1 MIHLKEQSVKFE
13 KGTSRKGENDM
24 PRGIGTGVQ
33 SFSKLI
39 EEKCFLVDKTKFIK
53 DWWTTKDEVTLITR
67 PRRFGKTLNM
77 SMLECFFSPE
87 YAGRADLFEGLDVW
101 DDEKMRE
108 LQGKWPLIF
117 ITMASVKGTC
127 YEDFLEQMNA
137 EMQSVYSRYE
147 EFINN
152 SDRISEEKKEKFN
165 LFNRTM
171 LKAMVAEQEN
181 QKVNKTV
188 VTQSIAYLSELL
200 SIHYGKKVIIL
211 LDEYDTPMVESYV
224 KKYWDEVVSF
234 MRTFFNTTFKSNPY
248 MYRSVLTGITRVSKE
263 SLFSDFNN
271 IEMCTISAVKY
282 QEYFGFTEE
291 EVFAAMDEYGLTNK
305 DEVKY
310 WYDGFTIGDLKDI
323 YNPWSVINF
332 LGKKKFAPYWA
343 NTSSNKLVSDLLRKG
358 DAELKSDFEYLL
370 CGGTVTKQIN
380 EELVYSQLEQTRDSV
395 WSLLTMSGYLKI
407 NSINGKKY
415 ELELVNHETKEMFE
429 GLIGG
434 WFAEGD
440 RYSNF
445 LKALL
450 QNDLDYMNK
459 FMNDLT
465 VSMFSSFDTGKK
477 PSEEAEPERFYHG
490 FVLGLLVDLRD
501 RYAVTSNR
509 ESGFG
514 RYDVLLEPLDKE
526 KDDAM
531 IFEFKVMNKR
541 KGEKNLE
548 DTVAAALKQIEDRKY
563 EQILLDKGIKKDR
576 IRKYG
581 FAFDGSRVLIGE

>member
-1 MIHLKEQSVKFE
+1 MARE
-13 KGTSRKGENDM
+13 
-24 PRGIGTGVQ
+24 IGTGVQ

-39 EEKCFLVDKTKFIK
+39 EENCFFIDKTKFIK
-53 DWWTTKDEVTLITR
+53 DWWTAKDEVTLITR

-87 YAGRADLFEGLDVW
+87 YAGRADLFEGLEVW
-101 DDEKMRE
+101 NDEKMRE
-108 LQGKWPLIF
+108 LQGSWPVIF
-117 ITMASVKGTC
+117 FTMAAIKG
-127 YEDFLEQMNA
+127 EDHNDFLEQMNA

-147 EFINN
+147 VFVNN
-152 SDRISEEKKEKFN
+152 SDKISEGQKEKFN

-171 LKAMVAEQEN
+171 LKTLVAEEGDPDK
-181 QKVNKTV
+181 KVNTTLLTK
-188 VTQSIAYLSELL
+188 SIAYLSELL

-211 LDEYDTPMVESYV
+211 LDEYDTPMVESYAN
-224 KKYWDEVVSF
+224 KYWDDVVSF

-271 IEMCTISAVKY
+271 LKICSLSSEKY
-282 QEYFGFTEE
+282 EEHFGFTEE
-291 EVFAAMDEYGLTNK
+291 EVFAALDEYGYTDREK
-305 DEVKY
+305 IKY
-310 WYDGFTIGDLKDI
+310 WYDGFTIGTQKDI
-323 YNPWSVINF
+323 YNPWSIINF
-332 LGKKKFAPYWA
+332 LDEGVYSPYWA
-343 NTSSNKLVSDLLRKG
+343 NTSSNKLVSDLLREG
-358 DAELKSDFEYLL
+358 DAEMKSDFEHLL
-370 CGGTVTKQIN
+370 CGGTVIKQIN
-380 EELVYSQLEQTRDSV
+380 EELVYSDLDEDENAV
-395 WSLLTMSGYLKI
+395 WSLLAMSGYLKI
-407 NSINGKKY
+407 ETRDDDEY
-415 ELELVNHETKEMFE
+415 ELKIVNFETVKMFRN
-429 GLIGG
+429 LISK
-434 WFAEGD
+434 WFKKGNS
-440 RYSNF
+440 YSNF

-490 FVLGLLVDLRD
+490 FVLGLLVDLRE
-501 RYAVTSNR
+501 RYVVTSNR

-531 IFEFKVMNKR
+531 IFEFKVLNKR
-541 KGEKNLE
+541 KGENDLE
-548 DTVAAALKQIEDRKY
+548 DTVAAALKQIEEKKY
-563 EQILLDKGIKKDR
+563 EQILLDKGIKKER

-581 FAFDGSRVLIGE
+581 FAFEGSLVLIGE

>member
-1 MIHLKEQSVKFE
+1 MKENNG
-13 KGTSRKGENDM
+13 KGADNM
-24 PRGIGTGVQ
+24 PRKIGTGVQ
-33 SFSKLI
+33 SFSKLR
-39 EEKCFLVDKTKFIK
+39 ERGSFFVDKTEFIS
-53 DWWTTKDEVTLITR
+53 DWWNADDEVTLITR

-87 YAGRADLFEGLDVW
+87 YAGRADLFEGLNVW
-101 DDEKMRE
+101 NDPEMRE
-108 LQGKWPLIF
+108 LQGSQPVIF
-117 ITMASVKGTC
+117 ITMAKIKGTT
-127 YEDFLEQMNA
+127 YEDFLRQMNTT
-137 EMQSVYSRYE
+137 MMSVYSRYE
-147 EFINN
+147 DFVSKSEK
-152 SDRISEEKKEKFN
+152 ISADKKEIFR
-165 LFNRTM
+165 LMYMEMVDTM
-171 LKAMVAEQEN
+171 LKKSEK
-181 QKVNKTV
+181 KVNTDLLI
-188 VTQSIAYLSELL
+188 QSIAFLSELF
-200 SIHYGKKVIIL
+200 SIHYRKNVIIL

-271 IEMCTISAVKY
+271 IEICTLSAVKY

-323 YNPWSVINF
+323 YNPWSVTNF
-332 LGKKKFAPYWA
+332 LGKKILSPYWA
-343 NTSSNKLVSDLLRKG
+343 NTSSNKLVSDLLREG
-358 DAELKSDFEYLL
+358 DAELKSDFENLL

-380 EELVYSQLEQTRDSV
+380 EELVYSDLDEDENAV
-395 WSLLTMSGYLKI
+395 WSLLAASGYLKI
-407 NSINGKKY
+407 ESIDDEEY
-415 ELELVNHETKEMFE
+415 ELKIVNYETVKMFRN
-429 GLIGG
+429 LISK
-434 WFAEGD
+434 WFKKGSS
-440 RYSNF
+440 YSNF

-490 FVLGLLVDLRD
+490 FVLGLLVDLRE

-531 IFEFKVMNKR
+531 IFEFKVINKR
-541 KGEKNLE
+541 KGENGLE
-548 DTVAAALKQIEDRKY
+548 DTVAAALKQIEDKKY
-563 EQILLDKGIKKDR
+563 EQILLDKGIKKER

-581 FAFDGSRVLIGE
+581 FAFEGSRVLIGE

>member
-1 MIHLKEQSVKFE
+1 
-13 KGTSRKGENDM
+13 M

-33 SFSKLI
+33 NFSKLI
-39 EEKCFLVDKTKFIK
+39 EGNCFFVDKTKFIK
-53 DWWTTKDEVTLITR
+53 DWWTAKDEVTLITR

-87 YAGRADLFEGLDVW
+87 YAGRADLFEGLNVW
-101 DDEKMRE
+101 NDAKMRE
-108 LQGKWPLIF
+108 LQGNWPLIF
-117 ITMASVKGTC
+117 VTFAKIKGTD
-127 YEDFLEQMNA
+127 YEDFPNQMNSSMLSLYSHYA
-137 EMQSVYSRYE
+137 ELVNESE
-147 EFINN
+147 
-152 SDRISEEKKEKFN
+152 RIPSIKKEQFDLMHRKMIN
-165 LFNRTM
+165 ILVKKDN
-171 LKAMVAEQEN
+171 E
-181 QKVNKTV
+181 KVDKEIL
-188 VTQSIAYLSELL
+188 TQSIAFLSELI
-200 SIHYGKKVIIL
+200 SAHYGKKVIIL

-224 KKYWDEVVSF
+224 QKYWDEAAAF

-271 IEMCTISAVKY
+271 IEICTLSAVKY

-291 EVFAAMDEYGLTNK
+291 EVFNALDEYGYTNK
-305 DEVKY
+305 EQVKY
-310 WYDGFTIGDLKDI
+310 WYDGFTIGELKDI
-323 YNPWSVINF
+323 YNPWSVTNF

-343 NTSSNKLVSDLLRKG
+343 NTSSNKLVSDLLREG

-380 EELVYSQLEQTRDSV
+380 EELVYSQLNKTRDSV

-415 ELELVNHETKEMFE
+415 ELEIVNHETLEMFE
-429 GLIGG
+429 ELISN
-434 WFAEGD
+434 WFAEGEK
-440 RYSNF
+440 YSDF
-445 LKALL
+445 IKALL

-490 FVLGLLVDLRD
+490 FVLGLLVDLRE
-501 RYAVTSNR
+501 RYSVTSNR

-531 IFEFKVMNKR
+531 IFEFKVINKR
-541 KGEKNLE
+541 KGENDLE
-548 DTVAAALKQIEDRKY
+548 DTVAAALKQIEDKKY
-563 EQILLDKGIKKDR
+563 EQILLDKGVKKDR

-581 FAFDGSRVLIGE
+581 FAFEGSRVLIGE

>member
-1 MIHLKEQSVKFE
+1 
-13 KGTSRKGENDM
+13 M

-33 SFSKLI
+33 NFSQLRERNSF
-39 EEKCFLVDKTKFIK
+39 FVDKTDFIK
-53 DWWTTKDEVTLITR
+53 DWWNADDAVTLITR

-87 YAGRADLFEGLDVW
+87 YAGRNDLFEGLSVW
-101 DDEKMRE
+101 DDAEMRE
-108 LQGKWPLIF
+108 LQGSQPTIF
-117 ITMASVKGTC
+117 ITFAAIKGTS
-127 YEDFLEQMNA
+127 YDDFLNQMNSVI
-137 EMQSVYSRYE
+137 QSVYSHYE

-152 SDRISEEKKEKFN
+152 SDKISSEKKEKFN
-165 LFNRTM
+165 LFNQTM
-171 LKAMVAEQEN
+171 IKTMVKEADDSDK
-181 QKVNKTV
+181 KVNTTV
-188 VTQSIAYLSELL
+188 LIQSIAFLSELL
-200 SIHYGKKVIIL
+200 FIHYGKKVIIL

-224 KKYWDEVVSF
+224 KKYWDEVVAF

-271 IEMCTISAVKY
+271 LKICSLSSKKY

-291 EVFAAMDEYGLTNK
+291 EVFDALDEYGYTDREK
-305 DEVKY
+305 IKY
-310 WYDGFTIGDLKDI
+310 WYDGFTIGTLTDI
-323 YNPWSVINF
+323 YNPWSIINF
-332 LGKKKFAPYWA
+332 LDEGKYSPYWA
-343 NTSSNKLVSDLLRKG
+343 NTSSNSLVSDLLREG

-380 EELVYSQLEQTRDSV
+380 EELVYSQLGKTRDSV
-395 WSLLTMSGYLKI
+395 WSLLAMSGYLKI

-415 ELELVNHETKEMFE
+415 ELEIVNHETMEMFE
-429 GLIGG
+429 GLVGG

-465 VSMFSSFDTGKK
+465 VSMFSSFDTGKE
-477 PSEEAEPERFYHG
+477 PSDEAEPERFYHG
-490 FVLGLLVDLRD
+490 FVLGLLVDLRE

-531 IFEFKVMNKR
+531 IFEFKVINKR
-541 KGEKNLE
+541 KGENSLE

-563 EQILLDKGIKKDR
+563 EQILLDKGVKKDR

-581 FAFDGSRVLIGE
+581 FAFEGNRVLIGE

>member
-1 MIHLKEQSVKFE
+1 
-13 KGTSRKGENDM
+13 M
-24 PRGIGTGVQ
+24 PRELGTGVQ
-33 SFSKLI
+33 SFSQLI
-39 EEKCFLVDKTKFIK
+39 EDKCFFIDKTNFIK
-53 DWWTTKDEVTLITR
+53 DWWKSKEAVTLITR

-101 DDEKMRE
+101 NNAEMRE
-108 LQGKWPLIF
+108 LQGNWPVIF
-117 ITMASVKGTC
+117 VTMAAIKGVDHK
-127 YEDFLEQMNA
+127 DFLEQMNA

-152 SDRISEEKKEKFN
+152 SDKISDAKKEKFN

-171 LKAMVAEQEN
+171 IKTMVAEQDDPEK
-181 QKVNKTV
+181 KVNTTLLTK
-188 VTQSIAYLSELL
+188 SIAFLSELL

-234 MRTFFNTTFKSNPY
+234 MRKFFNTTFKSNPY
-248 MYRSVLTGITRVSKE
+248 MYRSILTGITRVSKE

-271 IEMCTISAVKY
+271 LKIYSLSSQKY

-291 EVFAAMDEYGLTNK
+291 EVFNALDEYGYTDK
-305 DEVKY
+305 EKVKY
-310 WYDGFTIGDLKDI
+310 WYDGFTIGTQKDI
-323 YNPWSVINF
+323 YNPWSIINF
-332 LGKKKFAPYWA
+332 LDEGKYEPYWA
-343 NTSSNKLVSDLLRKG
+343 NTSSNKLVSDLLREG

-370 CGGTVTKQIN
+370 TGGTVTKQIN
-380 EELVYSQLEQTRDSV
+380 EELVYSQLDKTRDSV

-407 NSINGKKY
+407 NSIKGKNY

-429 GLIGG
+429 GMISN
-434 WFAEGD
+434 WFAKGD

-445 LKALL
+445 IKALL

-490 FVLGLLVDLRD
+490 FVLGLLVDLRE
-501 RYAVTSNR
+501 RYSVTSNR

-531 IFEFKVMNKR
+531 IFEFKVINKR
-541 KGEKNLE
+541 KGENDLE
-548 DTVAAALKQIEDRKY
+548 DTVAAALMQIEDKKY
-563 EQILLDKGIKKDR
+563 EQILLDKGIKKEK

-581 FAFDGSRVLIGE
+581 FAFEGSRVLIGE

>member
-1 MIHLKEQSVKFE
+1 
-13 KGTSRKGENDM
+13 M
-24 PRGIGTGVQ
+24 PRKIGTGVQ
-33 SFSKLI
+33 SFSQLR
-39 EEKCFLVDKTKFIK
+39 EDKCFFIDKTNFIK
-53 DWWTTKDEVTLITR
+53 DWWNAGDEVTLITR

-87 YAGRADLFEGLDVW
+87 YAGRSDLFEGLNVW
-101 DDEKMRE
+101 NDAEMRK
-108 LQGKWPLIF
+108 LQGNWPVIF
-117 ITMASVKGTC
+117 ITMAAIKGTDHN
-127 YEDFLEQMNA
+127 DFLEQMNA
-137 EMQSVYSRYE
+137 EMQSVYSHYE
-147 EFINN
+147 VFINN
-152 SDRISEEKKEKFN
+152 SNKISETQKEKYN

-171 LKAMVAEQEN
+171 LKTMVAEEDDPEK
-181 QKVNKTV
+181 KVNKTV
-188 VTQSIAYLSELL
+188 LTKSIAYLSELL
-200 SIHYGKKVIIL
+200 SIHYGKNVIIL
-211 LDEYDTPMVESYV
+211 LDEYDTTMVESYV
-224 KKYWDEVVSF
+224 KKYWDESVSF
-234 MRTFFNTTFKSNPY
+234 MRNFFNTTFKSNKY
-248 MYRSVLTGITRVSKE
+248 MYRSILTGITRVSKE

-271 IEMCTISAVKY
+271 IEICTLSAVKY

-343 NTSSNKLVSDLLRKG
+343 NTSSNKLVSDLLREG

-380 EELVYSQLEQTRDSV
+380 EELVYSQLEKTRDSV

-429 GLIGG
+429 GLISN

-541 KGEKNLE
+541 KGENTLE
-548 DTVAAALKQIEDRKY
+548 DTVAAALKQIEEKKY
-563 EQILLDKGIKKDR
+563 EQILLDKGIKKDQ

-581 FAFDGSRVLIGE
+581 FAFEGSRVLIGE

>member
-1 MIHLKEQSVKFE
+1 
-13 KGTSRKGENDM
+13 M
-24 PRGIGTGVQ
+24 PRKIGTGVQ
-33 SFSKLI
+33 SFSKLR
-39 EEKCFLVDKTKFIK
+39 ERGSFFVDKTEFIS
-53 DWWTTKDEVTLITR
+53 DWWNADDEVTLITR

-77 SMLECFFSPE
+77 NMLECFFSPE
-87 YAGRADLFEGLDVW
+87 YAGRADLFEGLNVW
-101 DDEKMRE
+101 NDPEMRE
-108 LQGKWPLIF
+108 LQGSQPVIF
-117 ITMASVKGTC
+117 ITMAKIKGTT
-127 YEDFLEQMNA
+127 YEDFLRQMNTT
-137 EMQSVYSRYE
+137 MMSVYSRYE
-147 EFINN
+147 DFVSKSEK
-152 SDRISEEKKEKFN
+152 ISADKKEIFR
-165 LFNRTM
+165 LMYMEMVETM
-171 LKAMVAEQEN
+171 LKKSEK
-181 QKVNKTV
+181 KVNTDLLI
-188 VTQSIAYLSELL
+188 QSIAFLSELL
-200 SIHYGKKVIIL
+200 SIHYGKNVIIL

-224 KKYWDEVVSF
+224 KKYWDEVVAF
-234 MRTFFNTTFKSNPY
+234 MRSFFNTTFKSNPY

-271 IEMCTISAVKY
+271 IEICTLSAVKY

-291 EVFAAMDEYGLTNK
+291 EVFNALDEYGYTNK
-305 DEVKY
+305 EQVKY
-310 WYDGFTIGDLKDI
+310 WYDGFTIGELKDI
-323 YNPWSVINF
+323 YNPWSVTNF

-343 NTSSNKLVSDLLRKG
+343 NTSSNKLVSDLLREG

-380 EELVYSQLEQTRDSV
+380 EELVYSQLNKTRDSV

-415 ELELVNHETKEMFE
+415 ELEIVNHETLEMFE
-429 GLIGG
+429 ELISN
-434 WFAEGD
+434 WFAEGEK
-440 RYSNF
+440 YSDF
-445 LKALL
+445 IKALL

-477 PSEEAEPERFYHG
+477 PSEEVEPERFYHG
-490 FVLGLLVDLRD
+490 FVLGLLVDLRE

-531 IFEFKVMNKR
+531 IFEFKVINKR
-541 KGEKNLE
+541 KGENDLE
-548 DTVAAALKQIEDRKY
+548 DTVAAALKQIEDKKY
-563 EQILLDKGIKKDR
+563 EQILLDKGVKKDR

-581 FAFDGSRVLIGE
+581 FAFEGSRVLIGE

>member
-1 MIHLKEQSVKFE
+1 MKENNG
-13 KGTSRKGENDM
+13 KGADNMARE
-24 PRGIGTGVQ
+24 IGTGVQ

-39 EEKCFLVDKTKFIK
+39 EENCFFIDKTKFIK
-53 DWWTTKDEVTLITR
+53 DWWTAKDEVTLITR

-87 YAGRADLFEGLDVW
+87 YAGRADLFEGLEVW
-101 DDEKMRE
+101 NDEKMRE
-108 LQGKWPLIF
+108 LQGSWPVIF
-117 ITMASVKGTC
+117 FTMAAIKG
-127 YEDFLEQMNA
+127 EDHNDFLEQMNA

-147 EFINN
+147 VFVNN
-152 SDRISEEKKEKFN
+152 SDKISEGQKEKFN

-171 LKAMVAEQEN
+171 LKTLVAEEGDPDK
-181 QKVNKTV
+181 KVNTTLLTK
-188 VTQSIAYLSELL
+188 SIAYLSELL

-211 LDEYDTPMVESYV
+211 LDEYDTPMVESYAN
-224 KKYWDEVVSF
+224 KYWDDVVSF

-271 IEMCTISAVKY
+271 LKICSLSSEKY
-282 QEYFGFTEE
+282 EEHFGFTEE
-291 EVFAAMDEYGLTNK
+291 EVFAALDEYGYTDREK
-305 DEVKY
+305 IKY
-310 WYDGFTIGDLKDI
+310 WYDGFTIGTQKDI
-323 YNPWSVINF
+323 YNPWSIINF
-332 LGKKKFAPYWA
+332 LDEGVYSPYWA
-343 NTSSNKLVSDLLRKG
+343 NTSSNKLVSDLLREG
-358 DAELKSDFEYLL
+358 DAEMKSDFEHLL
-370 CGGTVTKQIN
+370 CGGTVIKQIN
-380 EELVYSQLEQTRDSV
+380 EELVYSDLDEDENAV
-395 WSLLTMSGYLKI
+395 WSLLAMSGYLKI
-407 NSINGKKY
+407 ETRDDDEY
-415 ELELVNHETKEMFE
+415 ELKIVNFETVKMFRN
-429 GLIGG
+429 LISK
-434 WFAEGD
+434 WFKKGNS
-440 RYSNF
+440 YSNF

-490 FVLGLLVDLRD
+490 FVLGLLVDLRE
-501 RYAVTSNR
+501 RYVVTSNR

-531 IFEFKVMNKR
+531 IFEFKVLNKR
-541 KGEKNLE
+541 KGENDLE
-548 DTVAAALKQIEDRKY
+548 DTVAAALKQIEEKKY
-563 EQILLDKGIKKDR
+563 EQILLDKGIKKER

-581 FAFDGSRVLIGE
+581 FAFEGSLVLIGE

>member
-1 MIHLKEQSVKFE
+1 MKENNG
-13 KGTSRKGENDM
+13 KGADNM
-24 PRGIGTGVQ
+24 PRKIGTGVQ
-33 SFSKLI
+33 SFSKLR
-39 EEKCFLVDKTKFIK
+39 ERGSFFVDKTEFIS
-53 DWWTTKDEVTLITR
+53 DWWNADDEVTLITR

-77 SMLECFFSPE
+77 NMLECFFSSE
-87 YAGRADLFEGLDVW
+87 YAGRADLFEGLNVW
-101 DDEKMRE
+101 NDPEMRE
-108 LQGKWPLIF
+108 LQGSQPVIF
-117 ITMASVKGTC
+117 ITMAKIKGTT
-127 YEDFLEQMNA
+127 YEDFLRQMNTT
-137 EMQSVYSRYE
+137 MMSVYSRYE
-147 EFINN
+147 DFVSKSEK
-152 SDRISEEKKEKFN
+152 ISADKKEIFR
-165 LFNRTM
+165 LMYMEMVETM
-171 LKAMVAEQEN
+171 LKKSEK
-181 QKVNKTV
+181 KVNTDLLI
-188 VTQSIAYLSELL
+188 QSIAFLSELF
-200 SIHYGKKVIIL
+200 SIHYGKNVIIL

-271 IEMCTISAVKY
+271 IEICTLSAVKY

-323 YNPWSVINF
+323 YNPWSVTNF
-332 LGKKKFAPYWA
+332 LGKKILSPYWA
-343 NTSSNKLVSDLLRKG
+343 NTSSNKLVSDLLREG
-358 DAELKSDFEYLL
+358 DAEMKSDFEHLL
-370 CGGTVTKQIN
+370 CGGTVIKQIN
-380 EELVYSQLEQTRDSV
+380 EELVYSDLSTDDNSV

-407 NSINGKKY
+407 ESRDDEEY
-415 ELELVNHETKEMFE
+415 ELKIVNYETVKMFR
-429 GLIGG
+429 GLISK
-434 WFAEGD
+434 WFRKGNS
-440 RYSNF
+440 YSNF
-445 LKALL
+445 IKALL

-490 FVLGLLVDLRD
+490 FVLGLLVDLRE

-531 IFEFKVMNKR
+531 IFEFKVLNKR
-541 KGEKNLE
+541 KGENDLE
-548 DTVAAALKQIEDRKY
+548 DTVAAALKQIEDKKY
-563 EQILLDKGIKKDR
+563 EQILLDKGIKKER
-576 IRKYG
+576 TRKYG
-581 FAFDGSRVLIGE
+581 FAFEGSRVLIGE

>member
-1 MIHLKEQSVKFE
+1 
-13 KGTSRKGENDM
+13 M

-39 EEKCFLVDKTKFIK
+39 EENCFFIDKTQFIK
-53 DWWTTKDEVTLITR
+53 DWWTAKDEVTLITR

-77 SMLECFFSPE
+77 SMLECFFSPK
-87 YAGRADLFEGLDVW
+87 YAGRADLFEGLEVW
-101 DDEKMRE
+101 NDEKMRE
-108 LQGKWPLIF
+108 LQGSWPVIF
-117 ITMASVKGTC
+117 FTMAAIKG
-127 YEDFLEQMNA
+127 EDHKDFLEQMNA

-147 EFINN
+147 EFINY
-152 SDRISEEKKEKFN
+152 SDKISDAKKEKFN
-165 LFNRTM
+165 LFNRMMIKT
-171 LKAMVAEQEN
+171 MVAEPDTPDK
-181 QKVNKTV
+181 KVNTTILK
-188 VTQSIAYLSELL
+188 QSIAFLSELL

-224 KKYWDEVVSF
+224 KKYWDEVVAF
-234 MRTFFNTTFKSNPY
+234 MRGFFNTTFKSNPY
-248 MYRSVLTGITRVSKE
+248 MYRGVLTGITRVSKE

-271 IEMCTISAVKY
+271 IEICTLSAVKY
-282 QEYFGFTEE
+282 QEYFGFNEE
-291 EVFAAMDEYGLTNK
+291 EVFEAMDEYGLTNK

-310 WYDGFTIGDLKDI
+310 WYDGFTIGDLRDI
-323 YNPWSVINF
+323 YNPWSVTNF
-332 LGKKKFAPYWA
+332 LGKKKLAPYWA
-343 NTSSNKLVSDLLRKG
+343 NTSSNKLVSDLLREG

-380 EELVYSQLEQTRDSV
+380 EELVYSQLDKTRDSV

-407 NSINGKKY
+407 NSINGKNY
-415 ELELVNHETKEMFE
+415 ELEIVNHETLEMFE
-429 GLIGG
+429 GLVSN

-445 LKALL
+445 IKALL
-450 QNDLDYMNK
+450 LNDLKYMNQ

-477 PSEEAEPERFYHG
+477 PSEKTEPERFYHG
-490 FVLGLLVDLRD
+490 FVLGLLVDLRN

-531 IFEFKVMNKR
+531 IFEFKVIDKDEENK
-541 KGEKNLE
+541 LE
-548 DTVAAALKQIEDRKY
+548 DTVAAALKQIEEKKY
-563 EQILLDKGIKKDR
+563 EQVLLDKGIKKEK

-581 FAFDGSRVLIGE
+581 FAFEGSRVLIGE

>member
-1 MIHLKEQSVKFE
+1 
-13 KGTSRKGENDM
+13 M
-24 PRGIGTGVQ
+24 PRELGTGVQ
-33 SFSKLI
+33 SFSQLI
-39 EEKCFLVDKTKFIK
+39 EDKCFFIDKTNFIK
-53 DWWTTKDEVTLITR
+53 DWWKSKEAVSLITR

-101 DDEKMRE
+101 NDAEMRE
-108 LQGKWPLIF
+108 LQGNWPLIF
-117 ITMASVKGTC
+117 ITFAKIKGTT
-127 YEDFLEQMNA
+127 YDDFLNQMNSSILSLYSHYA
-137 EMQSVYSRYE
+137 ELVNDSE
-147 EFINN
+147 
-152 SDRISEEKKEKFN
+152 RIPSIKKEQFDLMHRKMIN
-165 LFNRTM
+165 ILVKKDNE
-171 LKAMVAEQEN
+171 KADKEIL
-181 QKVNKTV
+181 
-188 VTQSIAYLSELL
+188 TQSIAFLSELL
-200 SIHYGKKVIIL
+200 STHYGKKVIIL

-224 KKYWDEVVSF
+224 KKYWDEVASF
-234 MRTFFNTTFKSNPY
+234 MRAFFNTTFKSNPY

-271 IEMCTISAVKY
+271 IEICTLSAVKY
-282 QEYFGFTEE
+282 EEYFGFTEE
-291 EVFAAMDEYGLTNK
+291 EVFAAMDEYGLANK
-305 DEVKY
+305 DEVKF

-343 NTSSNKLVSDLLRKG
+343 NTSSNGLVSDLLRKG

-370 CGGTVTKQIN
+370 CGGTVTKLVN
-380 EELVYSQLEQTRDSV
+380 EELVYSQLEHTRDSV

-415 ELELVNHETKEMFE
+415 ELAIVNYETKEMFE
-429 GLIGG
+429 GLISN

-531 IFEFKVMNKR
+531 IFEFKVINKR
-541 KGEKNLE
+541 KGENSLE
-548 DTVAAALKQIEDRKY
+548 DTVASALKQIEEKKY

-581 FAFDGSRVLIGE
+581 FAFEGSQVLIGE

>member
-1 MIHLKEQSVKFE
+1 
-13 KGTSRKGENDM
+13 M
-24 PRGIGTGVQ
+24 PRKIGTGVQ
-33 SFSKLI
+33 SFSKLR
-39 EEKCFLVDKTKFIK
+39 ERGSFFVDKTEFIS
-53 DWWTTKDEVTLITR
+53 DWWNAADEVTLITR

-87 YAGRADLFEGLDVW
+87 YAGRSDLFEGLSVW
-101 DDEKMRE
+101 DDPKMRE
-108 LQGKWPLIF
+108 LQGTQPVIF
-117 ITMASVKGTC
+117 LTFAKIKGTS
-127 YEDFLEQMNA
+127 YEDFLKQMNA
-137 EMQSVYSRYE
+137 DIQSVYSRYE

-152 SDRISEEKKEKFN
+152 SDKILFSKKEKFN
-165 LFNRTM
+165 LFNRMMIKT
-171 LKAMVAEQEN
+171 MVAEPGDPDD
-181 QKVNKTV
+181 KVNTTLL
-188 VTQSIAYLSELL
+188 TQSIAFLSELL
-200 SIHYGKKVIIL
+200 SIHYGKNVIIL
-211 LDEYDTPMVESYV
+211 LDEYDTPMAESYV
-224 KKYWDEVVSF
+224 KKYWDEVVAF

-271 IEMCTISAVKY
+271 IEICTLSAVKY

-291 EVFAAMDEYGLTNK
+291 EVFNALDEYGYTNK
-305 DEVKY
+305 EQVKY
-310 WYDGFTIGDLKDI
+310 WYDGFTIGELKDI
-323 YNPWSVINF
+323 YNPWSVTNF

-343 NTSSNKLVSDLLRKG
+343 NTSSNKLVSDLLREG

-380 EELVYSQLEQTRDSV
+380 EELVYSQLDKTRDSV

-407 NSINGKKY
+407 NSINGKNY
-415 ELELVNHETKEMFE
+415 ELEIVNHETLEMFE
-429 GLIGG
+429 GLISN

-445 LKALL
+445 IKALL
-450 QNDLDYMNK
+450 MNDLKYMNQ
-459 FMNDLT
+459 FMNALT

-477 PSEEAEPERFYHG
+477 PSEKTEPERFYHG
-490 FVLGLLVDLRD
+490 FVLGLLVDLRN

-531 IFEFKVMNKR
+531 IFEFKVIDKDEENK
-541 KGEKNLE
+541 LE
-548 DTVAAALKQIEDRKY
+548 DTVAAALKQIEEKKY
-563 EQILLDKGIKKDR
+563 EQILLDKGIKKEK

-581 FAFDGSRVLIGE
+581 FAFEGSRVLIGE

>member
-1 MIHLKEQSVKFE
+1 
-13 KGTSRKGENDM
+13 M
-24 PRGIGTGVQ
+24 PRKIGTGVQ
-33 SFSKLI
+33 SYSQLR
-39 EEKCFLVDKTKFIK
+39 EDKCFFIDKTNFIK
-53 DWWTTKDEVTLITR
+53 DWWSAGDEVTLITR

-87 YAGRADLFEGLDVW
+87 YAGRSDLFEGLSVCNDA
-101 DDEKMRE
+101 EMRK
-108 LQGKWPLIF
+108 LQGNWPLIF
-117 ITMASVKGTC
+117 ITFAKIKGTT
-127 YEDFLEQMNA
+127 YADFLDQMND
-137 EMQSVYSRYE
+137 SLFSIYSKYE
-147 EFINN
+147 KLIDN
-152 SDRISEEKKEKFN
+152 SDRLSKRKKDRFFRFYDIMDQKPDN
-165 LFNRTM
+165 
-171 LKAMVAEQEN
+171 
-181 QKVNKTV
+181 KVNISV
-188 VTQSIAYLSELL
+188 LTQSIAFLSELL
-200 SIHYGKKVIIL
+200 SIHYEKKVIIL

-224 KKYWDEVVSF
+224 KNYWDEVVSF
-234 MRTFFNTTFKSNPY
+234 MRTFFNTTFKSNTY

-271 IEMCTISAVKY
+271 IEICTLSAVKY

-305 DEVKY
+305 DEAKY

-323 YNPWSVINF
+323 YNPWSVTNF

-380 EELVYSQLEQTRDSV
+380 EELVYSDLDEDENAV
-395 WSLLTMSGYLKI
+395 WSLLTTSGYLKI
-407 NSINGKKY
+407 ESRDEENEEY
-415 ELELVNHETKEMFE
+415 ELKIVNFETVKMFRN
-429 GLIGG
+429 LISK
-434 WFAEGD
+434 WFKKGNS
-440 RYSNF
+440 YSNF
-445 LKALL
+445 IKALL

-501 RYAVTSNR
+501 RYSVTSNR

-541 KGEKNLE
+541 KGENSLE

-563 EQILLDKGIKKDR
+563 EQILLDKGIKKEK

-581 FAFDGSRVLIGE
+581 FAFEGSSVLIGE

>member
-1 MIHLKEQSVKFE
+1 
-13 KGTSRKGENDM
+13 M

-33 SFSKLI
+33 NFSQLRERNSF
-39 EEKCFLVDKTKFIK
+39 FVDKTDFIK
-53 DWWTTKDEVTLITR
+53 DWWNADDAVTLITR

-87 YAGRADLFEGLDVW
+87 YAGRNDLFEGLSVW
-101 DDEKMRE
+101 DDAEMRE
-108 LQGKWPLIF
+108 LQGSQPTIF
-117 ITMASVKGTC
+117 ITFAAIKGTS
-127 YEDFLEQMNA
+127 YDDFLNQMNSVI
-137 EMQSVYSRYE
+137 QSVYSHYE

-152 SDRISEEKKEKFN
+152 SDKISSEKKEKFN
-165 LFNRTM
+165 LFNQTM
-171 LKAMVAEQEN
+171 IKTMVKEADDSDK
-181 QKVNKTV
+181 KVNTTV
-188 VTQSIAYLSELL
+188 LIQSIAFLSELL
-200 SIHYGKKVIIL
+200 FIHYGKKVIIL

-224 KKYWDEVVSF
+224 KKYWDEVVAF
-234 MRTFFNTTFKSNPY
+234 MRTFFNTTFKSSPY

-271 IEMCTISAVKY
+271 LKICSLSSKKY

-291 EVFAAMDEYGLTNK
+291 EVFDALDEYGYTDREK
-305 DEVKY
+305 IKY
-310 WYDGFTIGDLKDI
+310 WYDGFTIGTLTDI
-323 YNPWSVINF
+323 YNPWSIINF
-332 LGKKKFAPYWA
+332 LDEGKYSPYWA
-343 NTSSNKLVSDLLRKG
+343 NTSSNSLVSDLLREG

-380 EELVYSQLEQTRDSV
+380 EELVYSQLGKTRDSV
-395 WSLLTMSGYLKI
+395 WSLLAMSGYLKI
-407 NSINGKKY
+407 NSINEKKY
-415 ELELVNHETKEMFE
+415 ELEIVNHETMEMFE
-429 GLIGG
+429 GLVGG

-477 PSEEAEPERFYHG
+477 PSDEAEPERFYHG
-490 FVLGLLVDLRD
+490 FVLGLLVDLRE

-514 RYDVLLEPLDKE
+514 RYYVLLEPLDKE

-531 IFEFKVMNKR
+531 IFEFKVINKR
-541 KGEKNLE
+541 KGENSLE

-563 EQILLDKGIKKDR
+563 EQILLDKGVKKDM

-581 FAFDGSRVLIGE
+581 FAFEGNRVLIGE

>member
-1 MIHLKEQSVKFE
+1 
-13 KGTSRKGENDM
+13 M

-39 EEKCFLVDKTKFIK
+39 EENCFFIDKTKFIK
-53 DWWTTKDEVTLITR
+53 DWWTAKDEVTLITR

-87 YAGRADLFEGLDVW
+87 YAERNDLFEGLSVW
-101 DDEKMRE
+101 NDTEMRA

-117 ITMASVKGTC
+117 ITFAKIKGTT
-127 YEDFLEQMNA
+127 YEDFLRQMNTT
-137 EMQSVYSRYE
+137 MMSVYSHYE
-147 EFINN
+147 DFVSRSEK
-152 SDRISEEKKEKFN
+152 ISADKKEIFRIMYKEMAE
-165 LFNRTM
+165 TM
-171 LKAMVAEQEN
+171 LKKSEK
-181 QKVNKTV
+181 KVNTDLLI
-188 VTQSIAYLSELL
+188 QSIAYLSELL

-224 KKYWDEVVSF
+224 KKYWDETAAF

-271 IEMCTISAVKY
+271 LKICSLSSKKY
-282 QEYFGFTEE
+282 EEYFGFTEE
-291 EVFAAMDEYGLTNK
+291 EVFAALDEYGYTDREK
-305 DEVKY
+305 IKY
-310 WYDGFTIGDLKDI
+310 WYDGFTIGDLKDV
-323 YNPWSVINF
+323 YNPWSIINF
-332 LGKKKFAPYWA
+332 LDEGKYSPYWA
-343 NTSSNKLVSDLLRKG
+343 NTSSNKLVSDLLREG

-380 EELVYSQLEQTRDSV
+380 EELVYSQLEKTRDSV

-407 NSINGKKY
+407 NNINGKTY
-415 ELELVNHETKEMFE
+415 ELAIVNHETREMFE
-429 GLIGG
+429 ELIGG

-450 QNDLDYMNK
+450 QNDLKYMNQ
-459 FMNDLT
+459 FMNDLS

-477 PSEEAEPERFYHG
+477 PSEKSEPERFYHG
-490 FVLGLLVDLRD
+490 FVLGLLVDLRE
-501 RYAVTSNR
+501 RYVITSNR

-531 IFEFKVMNKR
+531 IFEFKVIDKDEENK
-541 KGEKNLE
+541 LE

-581 FAFDGSRVLIGE
+581 FAFEGSRVLIGK